1 MSTFRSLELAIEL
14 YRECKQVQLSYA
26 IKDQLIRASS
36 SVALNLAEG
45 NQRFTKK
52 DRRKFF
58 NIALTS
64 HREVQCIIKLEDVN
78 EIKRK
83 ADQLGAMLFSLNR
96 NLSRQLVTDIRYPI
110 TDNR

>member
-1 MSTFRSLELAIEL
+1 MSDFRCLNLSIEL
-14 YRECKQVQLSYA
+14 YKDCKKQKLTYS
-26 IKDQLIRASS
+26 IKDQLVRASS

-45 NQRFTKK
+45 NQRFSNK
-52 DRRKFF
+52 DKRKFF

-64 HREVQCIIKLEDVN
+64 LREVQCIVKMERLKQIEL
-78 EIKRK
+78 K

-96 NLSRQLVTDIRYPI
+96 NLSRQLI

>member
-1 MSTFRSLELAIEL
+1 MNKFRSLELAIEL
-14 YRECKQVQLSYA
+14 YQDSKKLNLSYS
-26 IKDQLIRASS
+26 IKDQLMRASS

-45 NQRFTKK
+45 NQRFSNRDK
-52 DRRKFF
+52 RKFF

-64 HREVQCIIKLEDVN
+64 LREVQCIVKMERLKQIEL
-78 EIKRK
+78 K

-96 NLSRQLVTDIRYPI
+96 NLSRQLI

>member
-45 NQRFTKK
+45 NQRHTTRDK
-52 DRRKFF
+52 RKFF

-64 HREVQCIIKLEDVN
+64 LREVQCIIKLEN
-78 EIKRK
+78 INKIERK

-96 NLSRQLVTDIRYPI
+96 NLSRQLS